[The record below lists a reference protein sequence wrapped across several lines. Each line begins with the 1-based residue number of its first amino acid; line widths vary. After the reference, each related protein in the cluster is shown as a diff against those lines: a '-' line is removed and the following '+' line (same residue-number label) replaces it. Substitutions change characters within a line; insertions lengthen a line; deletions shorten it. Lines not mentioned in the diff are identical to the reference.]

1 MNRKWQLVTLLI
13 LAIITLAACNNNDKT
28 EEQASIDEIQ
38 QIEPD
43 LSGIP
48 DMVAEVNGQAI
59 SKERFELTY
68 LSQFQQV
75 AIEAQLTG
83 QAFDQEQFKQ
93 ELAESMIDLELL
105 IQEADRR
112 QFVATDDDI
121 DQMVTTLVEEN
132 HLESDQA
139 LYELYEE
146 QGMSRDQLRA
156 ELTHQIKL
164 DQLINDQAK
173 NLQITEEQIVELYEE
188 LIIVYQE
195 MEQDG
200 ELPPMEEIR
209 PDLESQIR
217 FQEENLLIIEFIEQ
231 LRGDAE
237 IKNNL

>member
-1 MNRKWQLVTLLI
+1 
-13 LAIITLAACNNNDKT
+13 
-28 EEQASIDEIQ
+28 
-38 QIEPD
+38 
-43 LSGIP
+43 
-48 DMVAEVNGQAI
+48 
-59 SKERFELTY
+59 
-68 LSQFQQV
+68 
-75 AIEAQLTG
+75 
-83 QAFDQEQFKQ
+83 
-93 ELAESMIDLELL
+93 
-105 IQEADRR
+105 
-112 QFVATDDDI
+112 
-121 DQMVTTLVEEN
+121 
-132 HLESDQA
+132 
-139 LYELYEE
+139 
-146 QGMSRDQLRA
+146 MSRDQLRA

>member
-1 MNRKWQLVTLLI
+1 MNRKWKLVTLLI

-28 EEQASIDEIQ
+28 EEQDSIDEIQ

-48 DMVAEVNGQAI
+48 DTVAEVNGQAI

-75 AIEAQLTG
+75 ALEAQLTG

-121 DQMVTTLVEEN
+121 DQMVTTLVEES

-139 LYELYEE
+139 LYELYEG

-173 NLQITEEQIVELYEE
+173 NLQVTEEQIVELYEE
-188 LIIVYQE
+188 LIIVYEE

-217 FQEENLLIIEFIEQ
+217 FQEENLLIIELIEQ

>member
-48 DMVAEVNGQAI
+48 DTVAEVNGQAI

-75 AIEAQLTG
+75 ALEAQLTG

-132 HLESDQA
+132 HLESD
-139 LYELYEE
+139 
-146 QGMSRDQLRA
+146 
-156 ELTHQIKL
+156 
-164 DQLINDQAK
+164 
-173 NLQITEEQIVELYEE
+173 
-188 LIIVYQE
+188 
-195 MEQDG
+195 
-200 ELPPMEEIR
+200 
-209 PDLESQIR
+209 
-217 FQEENLLIIEFIEQ
+217 
-231 LRGDAE
+231 
-237 IKNNL
+237 